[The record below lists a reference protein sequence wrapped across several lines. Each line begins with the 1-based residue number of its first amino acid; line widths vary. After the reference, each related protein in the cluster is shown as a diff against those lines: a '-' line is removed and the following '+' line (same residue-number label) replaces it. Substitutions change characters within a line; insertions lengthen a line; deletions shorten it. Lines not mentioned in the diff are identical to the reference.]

1 MVSPLRVIMS
11 VQSTS
16 MSPAAPAA
24 SFSFHDKRLCFVS
37 VSMRSDVSPR
47 GLGLGQIKSLCSQLG
62 TSPEHTSTL
71 LLAECLG
78 RATDATCNGASWTGT
93 SSYFWSGR

>member
-1 MVSPLRVIMS
+1 MMMS

-47 GLGLGQIKSLCSQLG
+47 GTRADQIPLLSSG
-62 TSPEHTSTL
+62 NVSGHTSTL
-71 LLAECLG
+71 LQAQCLG
-78 RATDATCNGASWTGT
+78 RGADATCNGASWIVT